1 MSDTKIPV
9 QFIRCTEEQI
19 QKLVSKNE
27 IKNSLSL
34 AEDQKE
40 PEENPVEKL
49 IKELEKVSI

>member
-9 QFIRCTEEQI
+9 QFIKCNSGQI
-19 QKLVSKNE
+19 QELISKNE

-40 PEENPVEKL
+40 PEENPIENL
-49 IKELEKVSI
+49 IKELERI